1 MHIVFVGIGG
11 VPHLG
16 RACDPRLTAIAN
28 LLDKDAGICILNRY
42 SSLRKRQVEDITLSP
57 TVDCREIIRS
67 RKTGK
72 VMSAILF
79 ALSVFFEP
87 FVLLLMEY
95 KKHIDILHVYSGH
108 YIDFLLY
115 YCVSRLIGAKV
126 VYEYVE
132 YRLDK
137 NKDRTLYHQWNSKLC
152 DYYGAYLWDGCI
164 AISNFL
170 ERKAKEVNPCLPI
183 IKVTPLCDFTLF
195 EMNHNS
201 VNFKEPYLMF
211 CGHASYFEVV
221 KLIVDAYRQSVIYQ
235 TKRCLLILSGGEDQI
250 SRIKDY
256 APDCVIKSRLPY
268 AELISYY
275 KYAYA
280 LMIPLRNTLE
290 DCARFPNKICEYTAA
305 GGLIVTT
312 NFGEIPYY
320 FKDGDNAVVAQDCT
334 SAAIAG
340 KLDEIESGK
349 YDIDRTK
356 KRSKET
362 GNSFFSIEAY
372 QKVLPAFFQSLLTK

>member
-1 MHIVFVGIGG
+1 MQIVFVGLGG

-16 RACDPRLTAIAN
+16 RACDLRLAAIAN
-28 LLDKDAGICILNRY
+28 LLDKNASICILNRY

-57 TVDCREIIRS
+57 SVDCREIIRS

-72 VMSAILF
+72 LMSAILF

-87 FVLLLMEY
+87 FVLLLMGH

-137 NKDRTLYHQWNSKLC
+137 DKDRTLYHRWNSKLC

-170 ERKAKEVNPCLPI
+170 ERKAKEVNPRLPI
-183 IKVTPLCDFTLF
+183 IKVTPLCDFAQF
-195 EMNHNS
+195 EMNNNS
-201 VNFKEPYLMF
+201 VDLKNPYLMF
-211 CGHASYFEVV
+211 CGHANYFEVI
-221 KLIVDAYRQSVIYQ
+221 KIIIDAYHQSVIHQ
-235 TKRCLLILSGGEDQI
+235 TKKLLLVLGGGEQQI
-250 SRIKDY
+250 GRIRNY
-256 APDCVIKSRLPY
+256 APDCIIKRQLPY
-268 AELISYY
+268 TELISCY
-275 KYAYA
+275 KHAYA
-280 LMIPLRNTLE
+280 LMIPLRNTIE

-305 GGLIVTT
+305 GGLIITT

-334 SAAIAG
+334 SAAIAV

-349 YDIDRTK
+349 YDIEHTK

-362 GNSFFSIEAY
+362 GNFFFSIEAY
-372 QKVLPAFFQSLLTK
+372 QKVLPTFFQSLLTK